1 MNIIKLSAIDSTN
14 DYLKNLSNTQNLDNF
29 TIVVADFQTKGK
41 GQRGNS
47 WCVEQGKN
55 LTFSVLIKDL
65 SPASISV
72 FDLNIVISISVFRV
86 LNRLEIPKLNIKWP
100 NDILSEGKKIA
111 GILIENLITSHDSF
125 SSVVG
130 IGLNVNQ
137 TDFQTLPKASSL
149 KKIMGYDFDKD
160 EIMLAIANEIRA
172 TFDLISTVQL
182 DTLWQDYHDCLFRK
196 DVPSVFEY
204 PSGVKFMGMIK
215 QVNKNGQ
222 LRILLEDDSEKD
234 FDIKEVALV
243 Y

>member
-1 MNIIKLSAIDSTN
+1 MNIIKLNAIDSTN
-14 DYLKNLSNTQNLDNF
+14 DYLKNLSSSQSLQNF
-29 TIVVADFQTKGK
+29 TIVVADYQTKGK
-41 GQRGNS
+41 GQRGNTWS
-47 WCVEQGKN
+47 VESGKN
-55 LTFSVLIKDL
+55 LTFSMLIKGL
-65 SPASISV
+65 SSHSISV
-72 FDLNIVISISVFRV
+72 FDLNIVVSVSVFHV
-86 LNRLEIPKLNIKWP
+86 LQRFEIPKLKIKWP

-111 GILIENLITSHDSF
+111 GILIENLIISHDSF

-137 TDFQTLPKASSL
+137 TDFQGLPKASSL
-149 KKIMGYDFDKD
+149 KKIMEHDFDKD
-160 EIMLAIANEIRA
+160 EIMLAIANEIKA
-172 TFDLISTVQL
+172 NFDLISTVQL
-182 DTLWQDYHDCLFRK
+182 DKLWQDYHDCLFRK

-234 FDIKEVALV
+234 FDIKEVVLV